1 MTGGEGVV
9 LAHMDA
15 VHEGESDVGH
25 VVRKPSEGAVG
36 VCGVLECLGGET
48 GDGEAT
54 NAPHTVPDASEKED
68 KDAHGVRK
76 PFGSLRI
83 IPIEYIARGRVTV
96 TEKEVQF
103 AFWDI
108 QKG

>member
-1 MTGGEGVV
+1 MTGREGVV
-9 LAHMDA
+9 FAHMDA
-15 VHEGESDVGH
+15 VYEGEGDVGH
-25 VVRKPSEGAVG
+25 VVRKPSEGTVG
-36 VCGVLECLGGET
+36 VCGVLECLGGEA

-54 NAPHTVPDASEKED
+54 DAPHTVPDASEKED
-68 KDAHGVRK
+68 EGAHGVRE

-83 IPIEYIARGRVTV
+83 IPIVSIARGRVTV

-103 AFWDI
+103 AFGDI

>member
-1 MTGGEGVV
+1 M
-9 LAHMDA
+9 HA
-15 VHEGESDVGH
+15 VHEGESNVGH
-25 VVRKPSEGAVG
+25 VVRKPGEGAVS
-36 VCGVLECLGGET
+36 VCGVLECLGGEA
-48 GDGEAT
+48 GDGKAT
-54 NAPHTVPDASEKED
+54 DAPYTITNTSENED
-68 KDAHGVRK
+68 EGAHGVRE

-103 AFWDI
+103 AFGDI